1 VQGDNASFNLGAAQN
16 TAPASAPGRLRSA
29 FRKDGR
35 NACPCFTIYRTGP
48 APGRPRID
56 RGLISAYHNGM
67 QRLRWSLVFTPSSL
81 EHLAERDIDADDV
94 ADVVFGRYG
103 SARIRRGGRGERTR
117 WFIVAPTAGGELMTC
132 VLRAARPRDLDSKDA
147 LVIPAAGDDEK
158 RSAFNRSM
166 RVCVSARM
174 SVADEVRSY
183 RAWRRSKGER

>member
-1 VQGDNASFNLGAAQN
+1 
-16 TAPASAPGRLRSA
+16 
-29 FRKDGR
+29 
-35 NACPCFTIYRTGP
+35 
-48 APGRPRID
+48 
-56 RGLISAYHNGM
+56 M

-147 LVIPAAGDDEK
+147 LVIPAAGGDEK